1 MLKQELSS
9 NYDISPSQSEIH
21 SNNNNNDEDNSQNIS
36 NVSSLKNKKCFSIIN
51 INNNN
56 NECSSSEEGMFS
68 KVKKV
73 TSYKTT
79 HYNTKGLSYK
89 TNSNPITKKNLTYG
103 LIKRQTSVKGP
114 NANRMVYVKS
124 NMKYPLEHV
133 LQAHQHDINDML
145 ISSNLNAVHVDTNNN
160 NNNNISNNKLT
171 VTFKAKTGSSYGG
184 GRNNV
189 IKHISTVRHV
199 HSNCSSSQGSKQLI
213 HIQNNM
219 LLTPHNII
227 LDQVIYNTDKVY
239 IRDIKG
245 ELFRNKKLCIN
256 AAGIVVHNNSKHKAS
271 TQQQEQQH
279 KPFRRDGITYFSN
292 NKNDEHVD
300 YVLNTK
306 STTNNKDTPSLRFK
320 IELSQKN
327 LKYYFKPIENNLHK
341 EYTAFNEV
349 DRIECDESV
358 FYLKMKNKITILNR
372 KVQTML
378 GIDIFIF
385 IPDIQSEI
393 ISITK
398 FNRDRNKEWQR
409 FYNRVEIIG
418 KDESTRK
425 QRYDDSEYDDYDND
439 DVNVDGD
446 IDNDNKHKNSMM
458 MLSQEKEEKKIYFDN
473 EGLNSEWFVGYDK
486 TLQTWYLDV
495 DGKDYSQMD
504 DAWEACFNEVE
515 IKKEIIVKNGKNMF
529 KIYKKQRKK

>member
-9 NYDISPSQSEIH
+9 NYDLSPSQSEIN
-21 SNNNNNDEDNSQNIS
+21 SNNNNEDNSQMS

-51 INNNN
+51 VNNNN
-56 NECSSSEEGMFS
+56 NIECSSSEEGMFS

-79 HYNTKGLSYK
+79 HYNTKGLSYNTK
-89 TNSNPITKKNLTYG
+89 TTNSNPITKKNLTYG

-124 NMKYPLEHV
+124 NTKYPLENV
-133 LQAHQHDINDML
+133 LQTHQHDINDMI
-145 ISSNLNAVHVDTNNN
+145 ISSNLNAVHIDNNN
-160 NNNNISNNKLT
+160 NNNNISNNRLT
-171 VTFKAKTGSSYGG
+171 VTFKAKTGSSCGG
-184 GRNNV
+184 KDKCNNV
-189 IKHISTVRHV
+189 IKRVSTFRHV
-199 HSNCSSSQGSKQLI
+199 HSNCSSSQGSKKLI

-219 LLTPHNII
+219 LLTPQNII
-227 LDQVIYNTDKVY
+227 LDQVIYNTDKIY

-245 ELFRNKKLCIN
+245 ELFHNKKLCIN
-256 AAGIVVHNNSKHKAS
+256 AAGIVLPKQKA
-271 TQQQEQQH
+271 TTQIKEQQQLYST
-279 KPFRRDGITYFSN
+279 PFRRDGVTYFSN

-300 YVLNTK
+300 YLLNYQ
-306 STTNNKDTPSLRFK
+306 SHSVNEKDMPVLRFK

-327 LKYYFKPIENNLHK
+327 LKYYFKPIESHLHK
-341 EYTAFNEV
+341 EYSAFNEV

-358 FYLKMKNKITILNR
+358 FYLKMKNKIIILNR

-398 FNRDRNKEWQR
+398 FNRDKNKEWQR
-409 FYNRVEIIG
+409 FYNRIEIIG
-418 KDESTRK
+418 QDESTLK
-425 QRYDDSEYDDYDND
+425 HRYDDSEYDDYDND
-439 DVNVDGD
+439 DVNGE
-446 IDNDNKHKNSMM
+446 ISNDQYKDSMVM
-458 MLSQEKEEKKIYFDN
+458 SQVKEEKKIYFDN
-473 EGLNSEWFVGYDK
+473 DGLNKEWFVGYDK
-486 TLQTWYLDV
+486 VIQAWYLDV

-515 IKKEIIVKNGKNMF
+515 IKREIIVKNGSNMF

>member
-9 NYDISPSQSEIH
+9 NYDLSPSQSEIH
-21 SNNNNNDEDNSQNIS
+21 SNNNNNNNDEDNSQIS

-51 INNNN
+51 INNNNN

-124 NMKYPLEHV
+124 NTKYPLEHV
-133 LQAHQHDINDML
+133 LQAHQHDINDMI
-145 ISSNLNAVHVDTNNN
+145 ISSNLNAVHVDTTH
-160 NNNNISNNKLT
+160 NNNISNNKLT

-184 GRNNV
+184 GKNNV

-199 HSNCSSSQGSKQLI
+199 HSNCSSSQGSKKLI

-219 LLTPHNII
+219 LLTPQNII

-256 AAGIVVHNNSKHKAS
+256 AAGIVYKHKAT
-271 TQQQEQQH
+271 TQQQQQH
-279 KPFRRDGITYFSN
+279 KPFRRDGVTYFSN

-300 YVLNTK
+300 YVLNYQHTQ

-349 DRIECDESV
+349 DRIECDESI
-358 FYLKMKNKITILNR
+358 FYLKMKTKIIILNR

-425 QRYDDSEYDDYDND
+425 HRYDDSEYDDYD
-439 DVNVDGD
+439 DVNADGE
-446 IDNDNKHKNSMM
+446 IDYDNKHKNSMM
-458 MLSQEKEEKKIYFDN
+458 MLSQEEEKKIYFDN
-473 EGLNSEWFVGYDK
+473 EGLNREWFVGYD
-486 TLQTWYLDV
+486 QTIQAWYLDV

-515 IKKEIIVKNGKNMF
+515 IKKEIIIKNGKNMF